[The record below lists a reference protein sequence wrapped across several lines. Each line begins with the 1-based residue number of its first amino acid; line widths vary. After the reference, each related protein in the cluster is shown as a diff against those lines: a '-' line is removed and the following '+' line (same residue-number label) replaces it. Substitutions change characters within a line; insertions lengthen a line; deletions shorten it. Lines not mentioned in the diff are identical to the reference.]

1 MTFQPG
7 TFKLAFDHF
16 RNASAPRVVEQ
27 AGSLGI
33 IGAGSQQSGFGCA
46 ISFWES
52 LDALERSNGV
62 PAVVEAMSGYAQWMA
77 SPFKVESY
85 TVVNGEIPAPSPD
98 NLIGTWMRTT
108 TVAPAPNRHGEVE
121 AIYAERLTTTQAT
134 NRECFG
140 TFLLALQ
147 VGSSLLAIELWNE
160 RTALTDWDRSAEVRD
175 QRLFRASAVNQPPLR
190 GTLEIFG
197 LY

>member
-1 MTFQPG
+1 MTFQQG
-7 TFKLAFDHF
+7 TIELAFGHF
-16 RNASAPRVVEQ
+16 RSASAPAVVEQ

-33 IGAGSQQSGFGCA
+33 IGAGSRQSGYGCA

-52 LDALERSNGV
+52 LDALERSNASPRV
-62 PAVVEAMSGYAQWMA
+62 IEAMGGYAQWMA

-85 TVVNGEIPAPSPD
+85 NIVSGEIPASGPD

-108 TVAPAPNRHGEVE
+108 TVAPATNRHSEVE
-121 AIYAERLTTTQAT
+121 AIYAERLNTTRTT
-134 NRECFG
+134 NPECFG
-140 TFLLALQ
+140 IFLLALQ

-160 RTALTDWDRSAEVRD
+160 RTALTAWDKSAEVRD
-175 QRLFRASAVNQPPLR
+175 QRLFRTGAVNQPPLR
-190 GTLEIFG
+190 GALEIFG